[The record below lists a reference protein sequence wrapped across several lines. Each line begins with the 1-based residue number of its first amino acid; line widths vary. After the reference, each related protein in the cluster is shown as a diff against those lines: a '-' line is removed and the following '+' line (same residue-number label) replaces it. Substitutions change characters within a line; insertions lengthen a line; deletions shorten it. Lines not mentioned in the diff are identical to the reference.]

1 MDSLNALKSRNLES
15 NPPSV
20 LGVVGVVV
28 IHYQH
33 PAITQQ
39 CLDALA
45 QQQGVR
51 IALRL
56 VDNSKDG
63 DAPAFNPSDNFHSFH
78 RLRGENHG
86 FSHANNLG
94 LADLR
99 RDLARADFLGVLLLN
114 NDAFMDPDSLYR
126 LAQTLRS
133 ESPLDRADQ
142 AVSVVAGATLLHPN
156 RSLQS
161 AGTRWHLR
169 RGYGLPLNQATTPQS
184 VLYTAGESL
193 EVLDYPSG
201 AALML
206 NPMALQALDWSMDP
220 TYFLYFEELDML
232 CRLHEHGPVLVFPS
246 TSAMC
251 VHLEGA
257 SAGSGHHHHDRSTF
271 SDYHFHRSK
280 KHFYRKHFPSLL
292 PRMGLLH
299 LGVLSKRLLRMQW
312 AKANA
317 VWKGY
322 FWS

>member
-45 QQQGVR
+45 RQQGVR

-94 LADLR
+94 LAELR
-99 RDLARADFLGVLLLN
+99 RDLDGADFLGVLLLN
-114 NDAFMDPDSLYR
+114 NDAFLDPDSLYR

-142 AVSVVAGATLLHPN
+142 A
-156 RSLQS
+156 Q
-161 AGTRWHLR
+161 
-169 RGYGLPLNQATTPQS
+169 
-184 VLYTAGESL
+184 
-193 EVLDYPSG
+193 
-201 AALML
+201 
-206 NPMALQALDWSMDP
+206 
-220 TYFLYFEELDML
+220 
-232 CRLHEHGPVLVFPS
+232 
-246 TSAMC
+246 
-251 VHLEGA
+251 
-257 SAGSGHHHHDRSTF
+257 
-271 SDYHFHRSK
+271 
-280 KHFYRKHFPSLL
+280 
-292 PRMGLLH
+292 
-299 LGVLSKRLLRMQW
+299 
-312 AKANA
+312 
-317 VWKGY
+317 
-322 FWS
+322 